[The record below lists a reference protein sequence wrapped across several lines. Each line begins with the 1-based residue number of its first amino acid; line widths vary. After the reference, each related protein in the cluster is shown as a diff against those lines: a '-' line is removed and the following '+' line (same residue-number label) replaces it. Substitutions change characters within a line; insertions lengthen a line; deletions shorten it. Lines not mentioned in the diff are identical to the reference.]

1 MLGKTQMKQQTEKY
15 RCKQHKQ
22 NKKWRNRIA
31 KTLAM

>member
-15 RCKQHKQ
+15 RYKKYKQ